1 MKVESSDQLPCPFY
15 IQLLMSFIS
24 FIQPVGGGMFGR
36 SLAETVRFE
45 STRGGGYVPFIVQ
58 KCVDFIRANGKPSC
72 F

>member
-1 MKVESSDQLPCPFY
+1 
-15 IQLLMSFIS
+15 
-24 FIQPVGGGMFGR
+24 MFGR